1 MMKNKSASRHPI
13 KLTASDRVFNVSVIL
28 ITAIFTLLV
37 LIPMWNIVAS
47 SLSDVDAVLA
57 GKVTLWPVDFSIAGY
72 RAVFSNGD
80 VGTGYLNTILYTV
93 IGTVINIS
101 MTLICAYPL
110 TRPELPFRGAI
121 MFLFTFTMF
130 FGGGL
135 IATYINISNLNLINT
150 FWVMVLPGAMSTY
163 NMILA
168 RTFIQSS
175 IPNDLL
181 EAARIDGCSY
191 TRYFFQIVLPLSPA
205 IIAVLSL
212 NYAVGHWNSY
222 FSALIY
228 LRSRSR
234 FPLQLYL
241 REILVANTIDDSML
255 VDPES
260 NEIKKGIAEVLK
272 YALIIV
278 STLPVLC
285 FYPFAQRYF
294 MQGMMIGSLKG

>member
-1 MMKNKSASRHPI
+1 MAVAMDRNRHPI
-13 KLTASDRVFNVSVIL
+13 KLTTSDKVLNVVVIV
-28 ITAIFTLLV
+28 ITAIFTLIVLV
-37 LIPMWNIVAS
+37 PLLNIVMS
-47 SLSDVDAVLA
+47 SFSDVDAVLA
-57 GKVTLWPVDFSIAGY
+57 GKVTLWPVDFSLEGY
-72 RAVFSNGD
+72 KAVLTNKD

-93 IGTVINIS
+93 VGTLVNIS
-101 MTLICAYPL
+101 VTLICAYPL
-110 TRPELPFRGAI
+110 TRPELPFRGFI

-135 IATYINISNLNLINT
+135 IATYLNISSLGLT
-150 FWVMVLPGAMSTY
+150 DSFWVMILPGSMSVY

-191 TRYFFQIVLPLSPA
+191 TKYFFRIVLPLSPA
-205 IIAVLSL
+205 IIAVLAL

-234 FPLQLYL
+234 FPLQLFL
-241 REILVANTIDDSML
+241 REILVANTIDESML

-260 NEIKKGIAEVLK
+260 NEIKQGLAEVLK
-272 YALIIV
+272 YSLIVV
-278 STLPVLC
+278 STVPVLC
-285 FYPFAQRYF
+285 FYPFAQKYF
-294 MQGMMIGSLKG
+294 MQGIMIGSLKG